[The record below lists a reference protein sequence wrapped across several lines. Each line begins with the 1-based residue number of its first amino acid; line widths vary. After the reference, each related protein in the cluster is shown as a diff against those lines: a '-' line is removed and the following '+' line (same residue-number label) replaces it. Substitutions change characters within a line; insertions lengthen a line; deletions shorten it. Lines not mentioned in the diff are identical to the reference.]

1 LPELGVEDLTPPDEQ
16 STVLQEGK
24 EGSQKAGEPGAKG
37 EEEARPVKEEPEGE
51 LHSLFCDPYADVELV
66 SNDGVILRY
75 SSFLLVKNRC
85 ATLPYGAANM
95 A

>member
-1 LPELGVEDLTPPDEQ
+1 M
-16 STVLQEGK
+16 
-24 EGSQKAGEPGAKG
+24 
-37 EEEARPVKEEPEGE
+37 KEEPEGE